1 MNWLLFSLL
10 AMVIQGMV
18 LFIVKVFSLGVHPL
32 IILLYQYLGSVVGV
46 SSYLLYKGLTP
57 KLGKKAVSLA
67 LLSGFLVSTGLSFY
81 YMAISLT
88 SASRI
93 VPLHNVGITLIPSLL
108 GFVFLK
114 EKVNKRVIIG
124 LIFSI
129 ISIIFLTI

>member
-1 MNWLLFSLL
+1 MNWLLFSLF
-10 AMVIQGMV
+10 AMVIQGTV
-18 LFIVKVFSLGVHPL
+18 LFLVKFFSLSVHPL
-32 IILLYQYLGSVVGV
+32 VILLFQYFGSFVGV

-57 KLGKKAVSLA
+57 RLSKRELGVA

-81 YMAISLT
+81 YLAISLT
-88 SASRI
+88 SASRV

-114 EKVNKRVIIG
+114 EKVDKRVVIG